1 MSNPHDERRNF
12 DAVANQILDGQD
24 AAQAGRLA
32 EIQHRLDDTDSE
44 IAGTLAHLT
53 RLRARRVD
61 ILTDLNAL
69 TAPIL
74 NLPPELVCEIFE
86 RCLPPPHTLPS
97 ARDAPLLLGHVC
109 RRWRG
114 IALSLPTLWNS
125 INVAAVL
132 AKHPRPGVLASLD
145 TWLERAG
152 GAALSV
158 SIVLGPENYR
168 TMLDEM
174 RLGIARSAVFRTLRH
189 SSHRWRELEI
199 VRRLEEYPALLH
211 REDPWN
217 LPQLVKLTLLLTPS
231 GRHPSAF
238 PPNML
243 SNLMDAPLLREVH
256 LMGFAPTN
264 LLLPWAQLTAVH
276 AEHLLPIECLQT
288 IAQTTNLTTATF
300 SIWPM
305 RIFHVP
311 NYAPVVRPAHLASH
325 RRRPHGTPQLP
336 RPPRP
341 RALQPLRRARQR
353 RRPARRPPRA

>member
-1 MSNPHDERRNF
+1 
-12 DAVANQILDGQD
+12 
-24 AAQAGRLA
+24 
-32 EIQHRLDDTDSE
+32 
-44 IAGTLAHLT
+44 LT

-86 RCLPPPHTLPS
+86 HCLPPPHTLPS
-97 ARDAPLLLGHVC
+97 ARDAPLLLGQVC

-125 INVAAVL
+125 ISVAHVL
-132 AKHPRPGVLASLD
+132 AKHPSPGVLALLD

-158 SIVLGPENYR
+158 SIVLGTENYR
-168 TMLDEM
+168 TLLHEM
-174 RLGIARSAVFRTLRH
+174 RLGVSRSAVFRTLRH

-199 VRRLEEYPALLH
+199 VRRLEEFPALLH

-217 LPQLVKLTLLLTPS
+217 LPQLVKLTLLLTPN

-256 LMGFAPTN
+256 LMGFTPTN
-264 LLLPWAQLTAVH
+264 LLLPWAQLTIVH
-276 AEHLLPIECLQT
+276 VEHLLPIECLQT
-288 IAQTTNLTTATF
+288 LAQTTNLTTATF

-305 RIFHVP
+305 QIFHLP
-311 NYAPVVRPAHLASH
+311 NYAPVVRPAHLASLTLT
-325 RRRPHGTPQLP
+325 GELITEILNYLDLP
-336 RPPRP
+336 
-341 RALQPLRRARQR
+341 ALARFSLS
-353 RRPARRPPRA
+353 